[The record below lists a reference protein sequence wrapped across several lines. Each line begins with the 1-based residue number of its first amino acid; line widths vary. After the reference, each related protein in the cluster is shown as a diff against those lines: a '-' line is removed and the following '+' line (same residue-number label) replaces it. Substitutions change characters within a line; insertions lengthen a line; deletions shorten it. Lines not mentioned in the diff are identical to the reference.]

1 MCLFGAAMKTTDRIT
16 ESELCCQV
24 FIAAPKR
31 HISVLQKV
39 KKDKGANLTVD
50 GLEEEMIESWRLEH
64 LGEDDSDLED
74 SDDDSDKEGTEKTL
88 TTT

>member
-1 MCLFGAAMKTTDRIT
+1 MTTDRIS

-31 HISVLQKV
+31 QIAALQKV

-50 GLEEEMIESWRLEH
+50 
-64 LGEDDSDLED
+64 DLED
-74 SDDDSDKEGTEKTL
+74 EMIKA
-88 TTT
+88 